1 MGYLDID
8 IPEGKDRKEYNFT
21 ERRAELLKLLLAA
34 GHPGNINQAAL
45 ARTYGITPQMLSKD
59 VKAIKEEFIGKSTN
73 DAEFITQAIFHKAL
87 KIMAKSE
94 APQQLF
100 MAAKLA
106 KEWNDW
112 LFDMGRQKRSPQ
124 EMSIRGEYTLA
135 DAVKEVLDDND
146 EPGESTKDSEE
157 HG

>member
-8 IPEGKDRKEYNFT
+8 IPEGKNREEYSAG

-45 ARTYGITPQMLSKD
+45 ARTYKVTPQMLSKD
-59 VKAIKEEFIGKSTN
+59 MKAIKEEFIGKSTN

-87 KIMAKSE
+87 KTMAKSDN
-94 APQQLF
+94 QDSLF
-100 MAAKLA
+100 KAARLA

-112 LFDMGRQKRSPQ
+112 LFDMGRQRRAPQ
-124 EMSIRGEYTLA
+124 EMNIRGEYTLA
-135 DAVKEVLDDND
+135 DAVKEIMEEEN
-146 EPGESTKDSEE
+146 ESGTAEKSS
-157 HG
+157 